1 MSEPT
6 SDEPI
11 GSPKVLLLSGDLLF
25 ASKVRVLVD
34 RVGGQMKV
42 AGNLPEGEGDW
53 THVVLDLGTRS
64 KLATD
69 LVSRCQRCCPRAC
82 VMAFGPHVQVDRLK
96 LAREAGIEP
105 VLTNSQFVSNFASM
119 LDS

>member
-1 MSEPT
+1 MSEAT
-6 SDEPI
+6 SPAD
-11 GSPKVLLLSGDLLF
+11 GHVPKVLFLSGDLLF

-42 AGNLPEGEGDW
+42 AGNVPEDEDGW

-64 KLATD
+64 KLADD
-69 LVSRCQRCCPRAC
+69 LIGRCHRQCPGAR
-82 VMAFGPHVQVDRLK
+82 VMAFGPHVQVDRLRA
-96 LAREAGIEP
+96 AREAGIDP